1 MFDPS
6 EHAVVRY
13 IERFEGNLTFERASE
28 RLKRLSE
35 RARFRRVL
43 PGNARLYTQ
52 GSVNLV
58 VSEDLILTV
67 YRTVYRLT
75 PVDAEPSWAA

>member
-6 EHAVVRY
+6 EHAVLRY
-13 IERFEGNLTFERASE
+13 IERFEGNLTFERACE
-28 RLKRLSE
+28 RLRLLSE
-35 RARFRRVL
+35 KARFRRVL

-58 VSEDLILTV
+58 VSENVIITV
-67 YRTVYRLT
+67 QRTVYRLAD
-75 PVDAEPSWAA
+75 VDAELPLAA